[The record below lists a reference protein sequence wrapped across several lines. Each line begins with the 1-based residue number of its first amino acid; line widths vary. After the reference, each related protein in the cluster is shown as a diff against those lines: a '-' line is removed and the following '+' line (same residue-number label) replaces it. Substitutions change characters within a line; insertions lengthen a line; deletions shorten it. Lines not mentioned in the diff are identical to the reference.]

1 MFSIFHVLI
10 IYSCINYD
18 FCRVEN
24 QNTEEKVQAFEEK
37 VQAFN
42 YFSTELLIIIEHKTQ
57 EILHCV
63 FEEVRTNL
71 VLKNHGTRAGGRG
84 LKKGGIH

>member
-1 MFSIFHVLI
+1 MYWLFIAVLI
-10 IYSCINYD
+10 HD
-18 FCRVEN
+18 FCRFEN
-24 QNTEEKVQAFEEK
+24 QNTEEK

-42 YFSTELLIIIEHKTQ
+42 YFSTELLIIEHKTQ

-71 VLKNHGTRAGGRG
+71 VLKQEMSKSAWKSKEKMEKQTHE
-84 LKKGGIH
+84 